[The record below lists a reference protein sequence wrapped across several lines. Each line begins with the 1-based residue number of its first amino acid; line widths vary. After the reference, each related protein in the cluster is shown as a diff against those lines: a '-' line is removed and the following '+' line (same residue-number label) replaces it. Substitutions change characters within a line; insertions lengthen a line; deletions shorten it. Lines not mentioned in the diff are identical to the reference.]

1 MRQIVTWTD
10 VTDGVMEVV
19 LNQGPVNALGPDLCT
34 ALHGAI
40 DAAEHA
46 EGLHIVIIRS
56 EVPKFFA
63 AGADIGVMAK
73 ITRESFAEFLE
84 LICGVNDR
92 IADAPWLTIAALDGF
107 ALGGGLELALACT
120 MRVAGPGAKLGLP
133 EVKLG
138 LIPGAGG
145 TQRLTR
151 LVGRARATDM
161 ILTARTV
168 RAEEALAIG
177 LVDRFSPDGAIVAAR
192 ELAAELRVPSRLAQ
206 LAAIRSMN
214 AAQDLSLADGLVV
227 ERDEVLAQ
235 FVDGDVTEGLAAFLE
250 KRTPN
255 F

>member
-1 MRQIVTWTD
+1 
-10 VTDGVMEVV
+10 
-19 LNQGPVNALGPDLCT
+19 
-34 ALHGAI
+34 
-40 DAAEHA
+40 
-46 EGLHIVIIRS
+46 
-56 EVPKFFA
+56 
-63 AGADIGVMAK
+63 
-73 ITRESFAEFLE
+73 
-84 LICGVNDR
+84 
-92 IADAPWLTIAALDGF
+92 
-107 ALGGGLELALACT
+107 
-120 MRVAGPGAKLGLP
+120 
-133 EVKLG
+133 
-138 LIPGAGG
+138 
-145 TQRLTR
+145 
-151 LVGRARATDM
+151 M